1 MIKDLIFWLLARI
14 SLLLFCEILRMSNAW
29 HSTDSN
35 ITFHVAIY
43 YDNYCQLV
51 DMFEHRGDVVGV
63 YI

>member
-1 MIKDLIFWLLARI
+1 
-14 SLLLFCEILRMSNAW
+14 MSNAW